1 MLRLCGL
8 ALSLIAMTIVPVAS
22 AELSLTVPRGF
33 TIARIASVQGARE
46 LAVAPNG
53 DLFVGTLSNEVYVIA
68 HPDGAPAQPHVF
80 VTLPDGPA
88 HGVAFGPDALY
99 VGTQFAVWRIPYKPG
114 DEKASEAPRKV
125 ASVRT
130 SGQSRDHHTTT
141 VAFWNNVL
149 YASVG
154 SSCDACEP
162 ELDNTR
168 ATVQAMQADGKGMHP
183 VAVHVRNA
191 IALAPNPATGAVWL
205 GAAGQDYLPVGHP
218 YEIVDP
224 FTLHDGVP
232 NYGWPGCYED
242 RRSDGRHDCRSMTV
256 ARVALPAYVTP
267 IGMAFYPQNANGAHA
282 FPAEYRGGLFI
293 GIHGS
298 WHTPLR
304 PPRVVFVPM
313 HGDEPATN
321 VDWND
326 PDRQQRQFVGGFQ
339 KADGSRSGRPTG
351 IAVGKDGD
359 LYVGDDDSGS
369 VYRVRYTGK

>member
-1 MLRLCGL
+1 MRRLSGL
-8 ALSLIAMTIVPVAS
+8 VLSLIAVAAAPVAS
-22 AELSLTVPRGF
+22 AESSLTTPAGF
-33 TIARIASVQGARE
+33 TIARIAAVPRARE

-53 DLFVGTLSNEVYVIA
+53 DLFVGTGSRDVYIVA
-68 HPDGAPAQPHVF
+68 HPDTEPAAPHVF
-80 VTLPDGPA
+80 ASLPDGPA

-99 VGTQFAVWRIPYKPG
+99 VGTQFAVWRIPYKSG
-114 DEKASEAPRKV
+114 DQKASEAPRKI

-130 SGQSRDHHTTT
+130 SGQSRDHVTTT

-162 ELDNTR
+162 ELDKTR
-168 ATVQAMQADGKGMHP
+168 ATVQAMQPDGQGMHP

-191 IALAPNPATGAVWL
+191 IALAPNPNTGAVWL
-205 GAAGQDYLPVGHP
+205 GAAGQDYLPPDHP
-218 YEIVDP
+218 YEPIDP
-224 FTLHDGVP
+224 FTLHSGVP

-242 RRSDGRHDCRSMTV
+242 RRSDGGHNCQSMTV
-256 ARVALPAYVTP
+256 ARIAIPAYITP
-267 IGMAFYPQNANGAHA
+267 IGMAFYPQTTSAAHA

-293 GIHGS
+293 GTHGS

-304 PPRVVFVPM
+304 PPRVLFVAM

-321 VDWND
+321 VDWSN
-326 PDRQQRQFVGGFQ
+326 PNRQWRQFVGGFQ
-339 KADGSRSGRPTG
+339 RSDGSRIGRPTG

-359 LYVGDDDSGS
+359 LYVGDDDGNA
-369 VYRVRYTGK
+369 VYRVRYAGK

>member
-1 MLRLCGL
+1 MQRIWALV
-8 ALSLIAMTIVPVAS
+8 LSLIAMTIAPVAS
-22 AELSLTVPRGF
+22 AEPSLTVPAGF
-33 TIARIASVQGARE
+33 TIARIAAVPGARE

-53 DLFVGTLSNEVYVIA
+53 DLFVGTLSKDVYVIA
-68 HPDGAPAQPHVF
+68 HPDTTPAAPRVF
-80 VTLPDGPA
+80 ASLPDGPA
-88 HGVAFGPDALY
+88 HGVAFGPGALFI
-99 VGTQFAVWRIPYKPG
+99 GTQFAVWRIAYKPG
-114 DEKASEAPRKV
+114 DEKASQAPRKI

-162 ELDNTR
+162 ELDKTR
-168 ATVQAMQADGKGMHP
+168 ATVQAMQPDGQGMHA

-191 IALAPNPATGAVWL
+191 IALAPNPNTGAVWL
-205 GAAGQDYLPVGHP
+205 GAAGQDYLPPGHP

-224 FTLHDGVP
+224 FTLHQGVP

-242 RRSDGRHDCRSMTV
+242 RRSDGHHDCASMTV
-256 ARVALPAYVTP
+256 QRIAIPAYITP
-267 IGMAFYPQNANGAHA
+267 IGMAFYPQNPLGAHA

-293 GIHGS
+293 GTHGS
-298 WHTPLR
+298 WHQPLQ
-304 PPRVVFVPM
+304 PPRVLFVPM
-313 HGDEPATN
+313 HGDEPATK

-326 PDRQQRQFVGGFQ
+326 PDRQWHQFVGGFQ
-339 KADGSRSGRPTG
+339 DSSGSRNGRATG
-351 IAVGKDGD
+351 IAVGNDGD

-369 VYRVRYTGK
+369 IYRVRYGR